1 MGVVFFAIMLMFVLL
16 FRSLLLAIIA
26 ILPNLLAAGMVLGII
41 GLVGIPLDMMTIT
54 IAAITVGIGVDD
66 TIHYVHRFK
75 MEFQQDRNYVAAMYR
90 AHDSIGRAMFYT
102 SVIIIFGFLILT
114 LSNFY
119 PSIYFGILTA
129 LAMAC
134 ALAGAQILLPQLLLV
149 LKPFGSEAVQ
159 IPPLV
164 LAK

>member
-1 MGVVFFAIMLMFVLL
+1 
-16 FRSLLLAIIA
+16 
-26 ILPNLLAAGMVLGII
+26 
-41 GLVGIPLDMMTIT
+41 
-54 IAAITVGIGVDD
+54 
-66 TIHYVHRFK
+66 
-75 MEFQQDRNYVAAMYR
+75 MYR